1 MKGES
6 QVDRVRRH
14 VLDELRSGLLRP
26 GSAISVQDEAVAL
39 RTSATPVREALERL
53 VGEGIV
59 DVGVQRQG
67 FTIPRYGTRDLSD
80 LHRLLE
86 VLGHAAFSERRRSAT
101 APARLTGAAA
111 QQPAAAVDDTFRVI
125 AASTENH
132 MLSAAIRRTSLLL
145 TPYRRAE
152 PAILPNWL
160 DDLNKLRE
168 GIATGRDGIKAL
180 RAFTRSRLSHATEL
194 AEQGLGDIR
203 DIYQV

>member
-1 MKGES
+1 MKGAS

-14 VLDELRSGLLRP
+14 VLDELRTGLLRP
-26 GSAISVQDEAVAL
+26 GSAISVQDAAATL

-59 DVGVQRQG
+59 DVGVKRQG
-67 FTIPRYGTRDLSD
+67 FAIPRYGTRDLSD

-101 APARLTGAAA
+101 ASAPLTGTAA
-111 QQPAAAVDDTFRVI
+111 QQPAAAVEDTFRVI
-125 AASTENH
+125 AASAENH

-152 PAILPNWL
+152 PTIVPNWL
-160 DDLNKLRE
+160 DDLNRLRE
-168 GIATGRDGIKAL
+168 SIATGRDGARAL
-180 RAFTRSRLSHATEL
+180 RAFTKARISHATEL